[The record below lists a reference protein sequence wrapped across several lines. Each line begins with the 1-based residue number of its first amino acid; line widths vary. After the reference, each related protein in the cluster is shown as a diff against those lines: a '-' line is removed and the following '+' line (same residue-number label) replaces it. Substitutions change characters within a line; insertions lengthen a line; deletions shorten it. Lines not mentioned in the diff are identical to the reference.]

1 MVDFFAGRV
10 LGPKG
15 RDDTQFGL
23 APPSRD
29 FDPGKSC
36 ARIFLCDQIH
46 PAPIAGDKPVKGNG
60 DGLFFEGEDD
70 MISVSLVGNRLLRSQ
85 GCGVR
90 RATEGH
96 DCKNNKKREA

>member
-60 DGLFFEGEDD
+60 DRPLFEGKDD
-70 MISVSLVGNRLLRSQ
+70 MISVSFMGNRLLRSQ
-85 GCGVR
+85 RCGARCV
-90 RATEGH
+90 TEGH
-96 DCKNNKKREA
+96 DCKNNKEREA